1 MDLIKNVNSL
11 SFNLFED
18 MTFIEFYCYKK
29 NLNKKDFYN
38 KNYTLNKNK
47 IKKTFSIE
55 MIKDFLKENNKKI
68 EFMGLSTLDNI
79 LSGIIVN
86 Q

>member
-1 MDLIKNVNSL
+1 MNLIENVKEL

-18 MTFIEFYCYKK
+18 MTFLEFYCFKK

-55 MIKDFLKENNKKI
+55 MIKDFLKEYNKKI
-68 EFMGLSTLDNI
+68 EFIGLPTLNNV